1 MSNTDPIGTQGAT
14 KIGDLQVAFEGDD
27 SFANRLKD
35 LVSTKAAA
43 ERALK
48 DLNLGK
54 EVKAAY
60 AEARV
65 ATAAA
70 LAGAKE
76 ISEKAELERV
86 ASANQAATTVNNAND
101 EAARVVKE
109 AETKAAAIVSN
120 ARGAKDEADAY
131 VRQKTTAA
139 DTAHAAAQKHE
150 SEALN
155 ARRQVEL
162 EARNHQDAAAE
173 AQATTAAAKQ
183 TKADFESKIAKL
195 NGFLADLQSS

>member
-70 LAGAKE
+70 LAGA
-76 ISEKAELERV
+76 
-86 ASANQAATTVNNAND
+86 
-101 EAARVVKE
+101 
-109 AETKAAAIVSN
+109 AAACSAGVADGDSP
-120 ARGAKDEADAY
+120 GAAFC
-131 VRQKTTAA
+131 
-139 DTAHAAAQKHE
+139 
-150 SEALN
+150 
-155 ARRQVEL
+155 RRP
-162 EARNHQDAAAE
+162 
-173 AQATTAAAKQ
+173 KP
-183 TKADFESKIAKL
+183 
-195 NGFLADLQSS
+195 